1 MRKRALNQNGFTL
14 IEIIV
19 SLLLVGIVAA
29 VVGLAS
35 VNMVDS
41 FLFAKTNAAT
51 LQKGQ
56 IAIARIQKELNNIK
70 TVYVSATNGS
80 QIKFTSY
87 KDAGAVDHTI
97 CLGGSTTCGTSGTN
111 LLLDGIVLTDKV
123 SSFSLAYYSNYTGS
137 GPQPI
142 WLTTGTS
149 PKTNLTQI
157 IEINFVITGWQ
168 NTTSA
173 LNARVAPSFDIT
185 LGT

>member
-1 MRKRALNQNGFTL
+1 MIVFNKQGFTL

-29 VVGLAS
+29 VVGLSS
-35 VNMVDS
+35 VNMVNS
-41 FLFAKTNAAT
+41 FLFARTNAAT

-56 IAIARIQKELNNIK
+56 IAITRIQKELNNVK

-87 KDAGAVDHTI
+87 KDAVAVDHTI
-97 CLGGSTTCGTSGTN
+97 CRGGGTTCGTSGTN

-123 SSFSLAYYSNYTGS
+123 SSFSLAYYDNYTGS
-137 GPQPI
+137 GAQPV
-142 WLTTGTS
+142 WQAS
-149 PKTNLTQI
+149 SRI

-173 LNARVAPSFDIT
+173 FNARVAPSFDIT